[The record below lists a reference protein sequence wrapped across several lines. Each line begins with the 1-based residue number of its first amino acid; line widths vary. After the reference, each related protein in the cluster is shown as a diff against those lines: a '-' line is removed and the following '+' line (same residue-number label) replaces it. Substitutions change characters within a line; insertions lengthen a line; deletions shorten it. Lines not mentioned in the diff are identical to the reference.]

1 MITCN
6 LMGGLGNQLFQIFTT
21 ISLSIKTT
29 NSFIF
34 SNTETLDNG
43 KRHTYWDTILFRLK
57 PFLRP
62 FFHKMNILKEQGFE
76 YNNIHLHNLMGAD
89 TCLYGYFQSYKY
101 FDDTFDSI
109 YRMLQIEKQKET
121 LISSLVNPIFTNHKE
136 NSLENTISIHFRL
149 GDYKGLSHIYPILER
164 SYYETAINLIIH
176 KFSFNTPLKGA
187 EMNGGLEPLLC
198 EYSIRKGV
206 KQTGNTNFNILF
218 FCEDDDLLDVL
229 EIVNS
234 LKAQFNMCEFI
245 RCPENL
251 KDWEQLL
258 LMSCCRHNVIANS
271 SFSWWGAYL
280 NTHKDKIV
288 CCPDIWFKEAT
299 GHNTTDLCPNDWF
312 HI

>member
-1 MITCN
+1 
-6 LMGGLGNQLFQIFTT
+6 
-21 ISLSIKTT
+21 
-29 NSFIF
+29 
-34 SNTETLDNG
+34 
-43 KRHTYWDTILFRLK
+43 
-57 PFLRP
+57 
-62 FFHKMNILKEQGFE
+62 
-76 YNNIHLHNLMGAD
+76 
-89 TCLYGYFQSYKY
+89 
-101 FDDTFDSI
+101 
-109 YRMLQIEKQKET
+109 
-121 LISSLVNPIFTNHKE
+121 
-136 NSLENTISIHFRL
+136 
-149 GDYKGLSHIYPILER
+149 
-164 SYYETAINLIIH
+164 
-176 KFSFNTPLKGA
+176 
-187 EMNGGLEPLLC
+187 MNGGLEPLLC
-198 EYSIRKGV
+198 ESSIQKGV
-206 KQTGNTNFNILF
+206 KQTGNTDFTILF

-299 GHNTTDLCPNDWF
+299 RHNTTDLCPNHWF

>member
-21 ISLSIKTT
+21 ISFSIKTT

-43 KRHTYWDTILFRLK
+43 KRHTYWETILFRLK

-62 FFHKMNILKEQGFE
+62 ILNKMTILKEQGFE
-76 YNNIHLHNLMGAD
+76 YNNIQLHNLMGAD

-101 FDDTFDSI
+101 FDDTFYYI

-121 LISSLVNPIFTNHKE
+121 LISSLVNPIFTNDKE

-149 GDYKGLSHIYPILER
+149 GDYKSMSHIYPILEK
-164 SYYETAINLIIH
+164 SYYETAINLII
-176 KFSFNTPLKGA
+176 KQNKNTDF
-187 EMNGGLEPLLC
+187 
-198 EYSIRKGV
+198 
-206 KQTGNTNFNILF
+206 TILF
-218 FCEDDDLLDVL
+218 FCEDNDLMDVL
-229 EIVNS
+229 QIVNS
-234 LKAQFNMCEFI
+234 LKEQFNMYEFI

-251 KDWEQLL
+251 KDWQQLL
-258 LMSCCRHNVIANS
+258 LMSCCKHNVIANS

-288 CCPDIWFKEAT
+288 CCPNIWFKELT
-299 GHNTTDLCPNDWF
+299 GHNTADLCPNDWF

>member
-1 MITCN
+1 
-6 LMGGLGNQLFQIFTT
+6 MGGLGNQLFQIFTT

-34 SNTETLDNG
+34 ANTETVDNG
-43 KRHTYWDTILFRLK
+43 YRQTYWDTILFRLK

-62 FFHKMNILKEQGFE
+62 IFHKMNILKEQGFE
-76 YNNIHLHNLMGAD
+76 YNNIQLHNLMGAD

-101 FDDTFDSI
+101 FDDTFESI

-121 LISSLVNPIFTNHKE
+121 LISSLVNPIFTNDKE

-149 GDYKGLSHIYPILER
+149 GDYKALSHIYPILEK
-164 SYYETAINLIIH
+164 SYYETAINRIIH
-176 KFSFNTPLKGA
+176 NFSFNTPLKGA
-187 EMNGGLEPLLC
+187 EMNGVLEPLLC
-198 EYSIRKGV
+198 ESSMRKGV
-206 KQTGNTNFNILF
+206 KQSGNTDFNILF

-234 LKAQFNMCEFI
+234 LKEQFNMCEFI

-258 LMSCCRHNVIANS
+258 LMSCCKHNVIANS

-288 CCPDIWFKEAT
+288 CCPDIWFNEAT
-299 GHNTTDLCPNDWF
+299 GYNTTDLCPNDWF